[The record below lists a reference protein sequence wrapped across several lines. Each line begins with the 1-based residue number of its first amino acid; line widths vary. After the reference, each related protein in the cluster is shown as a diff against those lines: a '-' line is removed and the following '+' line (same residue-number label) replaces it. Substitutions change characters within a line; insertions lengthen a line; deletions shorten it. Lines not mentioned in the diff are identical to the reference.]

1 MANDIFTVASAMDRK
16 IIQMDYVANNLANA
30 STPGFKAEHLRALQA
45 FSADG
50 DALLEATLETTVE
63 ATVDFRPGSAEK
75 TGSALDLRIE
85 GDGFFVIQQKSG
97 MAFTRRGDFTID
109 NQNRLVTQSGDP
121 VMGESGTITLGK
133 GQPHISRD
141 GSVSVDAAIVG
152 RLQIVDFNNRTKL
165 TRIGGGLYLD
175 SGTAGMMKHP
185 SPELTSGHLE
195 LSNVNMVL
203 EMTEMIEINRSF
215 ENYQKIILTLS
226 EMDKMSVSRIGRL
239 A

>member
-1 MANDIFTVASAMDRK
+1 MASDIFTIASAMDRK

-45 FSADG
+45 FSADE
-50 DALLEATLETTVE
+50 DALLEATVE

-85 GDGFFVIQQKSG
+85 GDGFFVIQQKG
-97 MAFTRRGDFTID
+97 GLAFTRRGDFTID

-121 VMGESGTITLGK
+121 VMGESGTIILGK
-133 GQPHISRD
+133 GQTHISRD
-141 GSVSVDAAIVG
+141 GSVSVDAAVVG

-175 SGTAGMMKHP
+175 SGTAGMMKFP
-185 SPELTSGHLE
+185 SPEVTSGHLE